1 MIYRQQLD
9 YSRISAPLT
18 IPGNTLIQELDLELY
33 NNQRYFGSKVFR
45 GLLDGDSIPK
55 IKKKLGHDRKS
66 DTVDNFSRIIQA
78 LRSTTT
84 VHRLNKQSKEQLC
97 FFAKALIKDCNN
109 DHLAKYLSAK
119 INEANGISS
128 SIANNLLRDYQP
140 NTSPAVKQMKIP
152 SANVQ
157 ASTTINSLIVESR
170 PGVYVYSYPQYL
182 AMEAISPEGRGLYKI
197 GASGSVAQRVERQRR
212 QTEVPEDLVLVRTFY
227 SDEPF
232 ELEAK
237 FHNILKAANM
247 HQKSTQGGTEWFSAP
262 LAMIDAIAKAI

>member
-1 MIYRQQLD
+1 MKLFKSKSKPSLIATAFNKEVEALD
-9 YSRISAPLT
+9 
-18 IPGNTLIQELDLELY
+18 QELLKEEKFIGDIFRDLSKGITVEEIANKAGHKNSKNVVTFEYTIKALRGITPIANLNY
-33 NNQRYFGSKVFR
+33 NSRKQLIFSAER
-45 GLLDGDSIPK
+45 LLAATNDQLLKDYLN
-55 IKKKLGHDRKS
+55 KKLEEAKELNRKQ
-66 DTVDNFSRIIQA
+66 FS
-78 LRSTTT
+78 
-84 VHRLNKQSKEQLC
+84 
-97 FFAKALIKDCNN
+97 KD
-109 DHLAKYLSAK
+109 
-119 INEANGISS
+119 SS
-128 SIANNLLRDYQP
+128 STV
-140 NTSPAVKQMKIP
+140 NTTEPTPVAPQSTAPVQEVVTP
-152 SANVQ
+152 VSSNVE
-157 ASTTINSLIVESR
+157 AK

-262 LAMIDAIAKAI
+262 LAMIDAIAEAVMMGRQ